1 MNEKEEFSFS
11 NLSLKDICFYDAKL
25 SGDEFVGIKHESGKL
40 RVQFPLGYRKSE
52 NEKEIRKDIL
62 NLISVLS
69 SFSDHEDSFVFDESL
84 KTPSKAFPIHAYMFL
99 INDFLKNGYYSE
111 RETVYS
117 RASSGKINWGRTIK
131 QVKPQLIEDSPVY
144 FEFVTRKTNH
154 NENEL
159 ISQIHKTLVFES
171 FSKIG
176 WIFSSF
182 VPQKC
187 TLKFN
192 ANLFRSVIK
201 SKISQTFEEKRL
213 LLFKNMLS
221 IVDYMD
227 SSNESKTFYYGTEH
241 FESVWEKL
249 VDTVFGESDKEQFY
263 PKCQWFIKGKGEA
276 NFGNDI
282 YKKYSLRPDTIMIMD
297 RGKDSQKIFV
307 LDSKYYKYGV
317 SKHDYDLPG
326 TGSIV
331 KQISYA
337 EFIERK
343 PESLPKDVKNVLNEK
358 EIYNAFI
365 LPGKSSGFGGEL
377 EYFGYSC
384 ADFKNETE
392 KAYNKIYG
400 IFLDVRTLMYCH
412 IPHDK
417 KMISQLANVIGNT

>member
-1 MNEKEEFSFS
+1 MNNTEDFPLS
-11 NLSLKDICFYDAKL
+11 NISLKDVCVYDAKL
-25 SGDEFVGIKHESGKL
+25 KGDEFVGIKHENGHL
-40 RVQFPLGYRKSE
+40 RVQFPLGYRTAINE
-52 NEKEIRKDIL
+52 NEIRKDIL

-69 SFSDHEDSFVFDESL
+69 TFSDNEDSYILNDAQ
-84 KTPSKAFPIHAYMFL
+84 KAPSKGFPIHAYMFL

-131 QVKPQLIEDSPVY
+131 QVKPQLIEDSPMY

-201 SKISQTFEEKRL
+201 SKISQTFEGKRL

-227 SSNESKTFYYGTEH
+227 SSSESKTFYYGTEH
-241 FESVWEKL
+241 FESVWERL

-282 YKKYSLRPDTIMIMD
+282 YKKYSLRPDTIMITG
-297 RGKDSQKIFV
+297 RGTQKQKIFV

-317 SKHDYDLPG
+317 SRHDYDLPS

-331 KQISYA
+331 KQIAYA
-337 EFIERK
+337 EFIEGK
-343 PESLPKDVKNVLNEK
+343 PDSLPGDVKNALNEK

-400 IFLDVRTLMYCH
+400 IFLDVRTLMYRH

-417 KMISQLANVIGNT
+417 DMISQLANVIGNT